1 MDEREKGIVVEE
13 TVGGPVIGIAID
25 TEEKYEALMKLL
37 RLPVVKPKSVS

>member
-1 MDEREKGIVVEE
+1 MDEKKKEIMVDE
-13 TVGGPVIGIAID
+13 TIGGPVIGIAID